1 MANTTKIVYDGRT
14 YTGTEIQNGNMRLA
28 TSLLSSSLESNT
40 FNVTLKSPNKNL
52 TNFSRNAPITV
63 FNGERQL
70 GIFYVRDVKR
80 TAADLHKVSATSAV
94 GILSDG
100 NHYGGIYTGQTAESI
115 IGSICGSVKYDN
127 IMGKLDKLIAWQEAE
142 QAAPKKRW
150 DSIKDKAI
158 WAVLAAV
165 IAFLLGRIGL

>member
-1 MANTTKIVYDGRT
+1 MDEKCILDPQRDCLGLQKANMLEKQMSEWREASRSTHKELFDR
-14 YTGTEIQNGNMRLA
+14 MRE
-28 TSLLSSSLESNT
+28 LE
-40 FNVTLKSPNKNL
+40 KAEAA
-52 TNFSRNAPITV
+52 RN
-63 FNGERQL
+63 EQ
-70 GIFYVRDVKR
+70 Y
-80 TAADLHKVSATSAV
+80 
-94 GILSDG
+94 
-100 NHYGGIYTGQTAESI
+100 E
-115 IGSICGSVKYDN
+115 N

>member
-1 MANTTKIVYDGRT
+1 MSKKGGNLFRVGRMWRHYSTSKEGPQEESKNFVEMEVNTYMMDDKCLIDPQRDCLGLQKAN
-14 YTGTEIQNGNMRLA
+14 ML
-28 TSLLSSSLESNT
+28 
-40 FNVTLKSPNKNL
+40 
-52 TNFSRNAPITV
+52 
-63 FNGERQL
+63 ERQMEKMQEQA
-70 GIFYVRDVKR
+70 RDTHNKLFDR
-80 TAADLHKVSATSAV
+80 IRDLEKAEAAR
-94 GILSDG
+94 
-100 NHYGGIYTGQTAESI
+100 NEQYE
-115 IGSICGSVKYDN
+115 N

>member
-1 MANTTKIVYDGRT
+1 MSKKGGNLFRVGRMWRHYSTSKEGPQEESKNFVKMEVNTYLMDDKCLIDPQRDCLGLQKAN
-14 YTGTEIQNGNMRLA
+14 ML
-28 TSLLSSSLESNT
+28 
-40 FNVTLKSPNKNL
+40 
-52 TNFSRNAPITV
+52 
-63 FNGERQL
+63 ERQMEKMQEQA
-70 GIFYVRDVKR
+70 RDTHNKLFDR
-80 TAADLHKVSATSAV
+80 IRDLEKAEAAR
-94 GILSDG
+94 
-100 NHYGGIYTGQTAESI
+100 NEQYE
-115 IGSICGSVKYDN
+115 N

>member
-1 MANTTKIVYDGRT
+1 MSKKGGNLFRVGRMWRHYSTSKEGPQEESKNFVEMEVNTYLMDDKCLIDPQRDCLGLQKAN
-14 YTGTEIQNGNMRLA
+14 ML
-28 TSLLSSSLESNT
+28 
-40 FNVTLKSPNKNL
+40 
-52 TNFSRNAPITV
+52 
-63 FNGERQL
+63 ERQMEKMQEQA
-70 GIFYVRDVKR
+70 RDTHNKLFDR
-80 TAADLHKVSATSAV
+80 IRDLEKAEAAR
-94 GILSDG
+94 
-100 NHYGGIYTGQTAESI
+100 NEQ
-115 IGSICGSVKYDN
+115 YDN

>member
-1 MANTTKIVYDGRT
+1 MWRHYSTSKEGPQEESKNFVEMEVNTYLMDDKCLIDPQRDCLGLQKAN
-14 YTGTEIQNGNMRLA
+14 ML
-28 TSLLSSSLESNT
+28 
-40 FNVTLKSPNKNL
+40 
-52 TNFSRNAPITV
+52 
-63 FNGERQL
+63 ERQMEKMQEQA
-70 GIFYVRDVKR
+70 RDTHNKLFDR
-80 TAADLHKVSATSAV
+80 IRDPEKAEAAR
-94 GILSDG
+94 
-100 NHYGGIYTGQTAESI
+100 NEQYE
-115 IGSICGSVKYDN
+115 N

>member
-1 MANTTKIVYDGRT
+1 MSKKGGNLFRVGRMWRHYSTSKEGPQEESKNFVEMEVNTYLMDDKCLIAPQRDCLGLQKAN
-14 YTGTEIQNGNMRLA
+14 ML
-28 TSLLSSSLESNT
+28 
-40 FNVTLKSPNKNL
+40 
-52 TNFSRNAPITV
+52 
-63 FNGERQL
+63 ERQMEKMQEQA
-70 GIFYVRDVKR
+70 RDTHNKLFDR
-80 TAADLHKVSATSAV
+80 IRDLEKAEAAR
-94 GILSDG
+94 
-100 NHYGGIYTGQTAESI
+100 NEQYE
-115 IGSICGSVKYDN
+115 N

>member
-1 MANTTKIVYDGRT
+1 MSKKGGNLFRVGRMWRHYSTSKDGPQEEGKNFVEMEVNTYPMDDKCLIDPQRDCLGLQKAN
-14 YTGTEIQNGNMRLA
+14 ML
-28 TSLLSSSLESNT
+28 
-40 FNVTLKSPNKNL
+40 
-52 TNFSRNAPITV
+52 
-63 FNGERQL
+63 ERQMEKMQEQA
-70 GIFYVRDVKR
+70 RDTHNKLFDR
-80 TAADLHKVSATSAV
+80 IRDLEKAEAAR
-94 GILSDG
+94 
-100 NHYGGIYTGQTAESI
+100 NEQYE
-115 IGSICGSVKYDN
+115 N

>member
-1 MANTTKIVYDGRT
+1 MSKKGGNLFRVGRMWRHYSPTKEGPQEESKNFVEMEVNTYLMDDKCLIDPQRDCLGLQKAN
-14 YTGTEIQNGNMRLA
+14 ML
-28 TSLLSSSLESNT
+28 
-40 FNVTLKSPNKNL
+40 
-52 TNFSRNAPITV
+52 
-63 FNGERQL
+63 ERQMEKMQEQA
-70 GIFYVRDVKR
+70 RDTHNKLFDR
-80 TAADLHKVSATSAV
+80 IRDLEKAEAAR
-94 GILSDG
+94 
-100 NHYGGIYTGQTAESI
+100 NEQYE
-115 IGSICGSVKYDN
+115 N

>member
-1 MANTTKIVYDGRT
+1 MSKKGGNLFRVGRMWRHYSTSKEGPQEESKNFVVMEVNTYLMDDKCLIDPQRDCLGLQKAN
-14 YTGTEIQNGNMRLA
+14 ML
-28 TSLLSSSLESNT
+28 
-40 FNVTLKSPNKNL
+40 
-52 TNFSRNAPITV
+52 
-63 FNGERQL
+63 ERQMEKMQEQA
-70 GIFYVRDVKR
+70 RDTHNKLFDR
-80 TAADLHKVSATSAV
+80 IRDLEKAEAAR
-94 GILSDG
+94 
-100 NHYGGIYTGQTAESI
+100 NEQYE
-115 IGSICGSVKYDN
+115 N

>member
-1 MANTTKIVYDGRT
+1 MDSKRQTCWSGRWRKCRSRQ
-14 YTGTEIQNGNMRLA
+14 EIP
-28 TSLLSSSLESNT
+28 TISSLTRGLE
-40 FNVTLKSPNKNL
+40 KAEAA
-52 TNFSRNAPITV
+52 RN
-63 FNGERQL
+63 EQ
-70 GIFYVRDVKR
+70 Y
-80 TAADLHKVSATSAV
+80 
-94 GILSDG
+94 
-100 NHYGGIYTGQTAESI
+100 E
-115 IGSICGSVKYDN
+115 N